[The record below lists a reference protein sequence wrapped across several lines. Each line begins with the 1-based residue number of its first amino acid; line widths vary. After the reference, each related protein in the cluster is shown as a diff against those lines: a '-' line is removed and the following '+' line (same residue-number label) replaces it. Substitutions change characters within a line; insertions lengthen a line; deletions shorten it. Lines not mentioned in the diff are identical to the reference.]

1 MHIIFG
7 KKKFVLI
14 SNKICSKKQ
23 HNNHNPGN
31 VFEMLGDKIFSDGE
45 IIQECLSV
53 VANISLSKKTI

>member
-1 MHIIFG
+1 MNTFGSFVMHIIFG

-45 IIQECLSV
+45 II
-53 VANISLSKKTI
+53 